1 MLFKRYLEK
10 RDQAKRDPF
19 YLTVMEKPV
28 SSIPNGEEH
37 YKQNYEENERELTCP
52 EKNLT
57 NQRKTSKTVV
67 KKLKSSGIP

>member
-1 MLFKRYLEK
+1 MFFKRCLEK
-10 RDQAKRDPF
+10 RDQAKCDPF
-19 YLTVMEKPV
+19 YLAVIEKPV

-52 EKNLT
+52 KKNLT
-57 NQRKTSKTVV
+57 NHRKTSKTVV